1 MHQKN
6 IINLTIKKLIGEA
19 SAGEL
24 LILKNLV
31 EADPANELFVNILT
45 GYFNEKEEN
54 DHVNNARLFKRVKE
68 KMGVSNK

>member
-24 LILKNLV
+24 LILKNLI
-31 EADPANELFVNILT
+31 ESDPANELFVSILT
-45 GYFNEKEEN
+45 GYFNENEEN

-68 KMGVSNK
+68 KIGVSNK